1 MTSGLKHQMTYF
13 DLVRGLS
20 AQLVVL
26 GHASVLA
33 LPALFAARGRDGR
46 LGARPDQFHVQ
57 SYGVV
62 IFLVLSGY
70 LITMSV
76 QRRRRDPS
84 YGFRA
89 YLVDRWAR
97 IFTPLLPAMVAVV
110 LIDRLVFSGSASSRF
125 IVVRHD
131 ITTVL
136 SNLLMLQDNSVLRQA
151 AAATGAPLAARS
163 LGSAA
168 PWWTVALEWWIYVG
182 FGLVALVLLHRPTTG
197 RGLSALPALVF
208 AAATV
213 LGTVETGSGLMLSW
227 LVGFAYAWWAPA
239 MRAVPR
245 SVHAGLTVL
254 AVLWLWWCFDVV
266 HLGVYAPTVCVLTG
280 VAVVSGFHMLDW
292 SRVLG
297 PARGPVAFVSDY
309 SYSLYL
315 VHFSVMIWLVHL
327 VEGRVTGIELYVLLV
342 AAGNGAGV
350 LWWWL
355 FERHF
360 GRVRDTL
367 RRVVTR
373 PSNPRPQ
380 RSPVP

>member
-1 MTSGLKHQMTYF
+1 M
-13 DLVRGLS
+13 
-20 AQLVVL
+20 
-26 GHASVLA
+26 
-33 LPALFAARGRDGR
+33 
-46 LGARPDQFHVQ
+46 
-57 SYGVV
+57 

-97 IFTPLLPAMVAVV
+97 IFTPLLPAMAAVV
-110 LIDRLVFSGSASSRF
+110 LIDRLIFSGGASSRF
-125 IVVRHD
+125 IVLRHD
-131 ITTVL
+131 VIAVL

-151 AAATGAPLAARS
+151 AAATGTDDGAR
-163 LGSAA
+163 
-168 PWWTVALEWWIYVG
+168 P
-182 FGLVALVLLHRPTTG
+182 R
-197 RGLSALPALVF
+197 RPAL
-208 AAATV
+208 AG
-213 LGTVETGSGLMLSW
+213 LRGCHGPRHRRDGSGLMLSW
-227 LVGFAYAWWAPA
+227 LVGFAGAWWAPA

-245 SVHAGLTVL
+245 WVHAGLTVL

-297 PARGPVAFVSDY
+297 PVRRPVAFVSDY

-327 VEGRVTGIELYVLLV
+327 VEGRVTGTELYVLLV
-342 AAGNGAGV
+342 IAGNGAGV

-373 PSNPRPQ
+373 PSSPRPR
-380 RSPVP
+380 RSPVR

>member
-1 MTSGLKHQMTYF
+1 
-13 DLVRGLS
+13 
-20 AQLVVL
+20 
-26 GHASVLA
+26 
-33 LPALFAARGRDGR
+33 
-46 LGARPDQFHVQ
+46 
-57 SYGVV
+57 
-62 IFLVLSGY
+62 
-70 LITMSV
+70 
-76 QRRRRDPS
+76 
-84 YGFRA
+84 
-89 YLVDRWAR
+89 
-97 IFTPLLPAMVAVV
+97 
-110 LIDRLVFSGSASSRF
+110 
-125 IVVRHD
+125 
-131 ITTVL
+131 
-136 SNLLMLQDNSVLRQA
+136 
-151 AAATGAPLAARS
+151 
-163 LGSAA
+163 
-168 PWWTVALEWWIYVG
+168 
-182 FGLVALVLLHRPTTG
+182 
-197 RGLSALPALVF
+197 
-208 AAATV
+208 
-213 LGTVETGSGLMLSW
+213 MLSW

-297 PARGPVAFVSDY
+297 PARGPVAFVSEY

-373 PSNPRPQ
+373 PSSPRPR
-380 RSPVP
+380 RSPVR

>member
-1 MTSGLKHQMTYF
+1 MTSGLTHQMSYF
-13 DLVRGLS
+13 DAVRGLS

-26 GHASVLA
+26 GHAAVLA
-33 LPALFAARGRDGR
+33 FPVLFAVRGTDGR

-76 QRRRRDPS
+76 QRRRRDPA

-110 LIDRLVFSGSASSRF
+110 LIDRLVFSGGATSRF
-125 IVVRHD
+125 IVLRHD
-131 ITTVL
+131 LTTVV

-151 AAATGAPLAARS
+151 AAATSQPLAARS

-182 FGLVALVLLHRPTTG
+182 FGVVALVLLHRPTTA
-197 RGLSALPALVF
+197 RGLLALPALVF

-213 LGTVETGSGLMLSW
+213 LGTVEGGSGLMLAW

-239 MRAVPR
+239 MQAIPR
-245 SVHAGLTVL
+245 PVHAGLTL
-254 AVLWLWWCFDVV
+254 LTVLWLWWCFDVV

-292 SRVLG
+292 SAVLG
-297 PARGPVAFVSDY
+297 PVRRPVAFVSEY

-327 VEGRVTGIELYVLLV
+327 VEGRVTGPELYVLLV
-342 AAGNGAGV
+342 AAGNGAGL

-360 GRVRDTL
+360 GRVRDAL
-367 RRVVTR
+367 RPLVTR
-373 PSNPRPQ
+373 RSSPRPQ
-380 RSPVP
+380 RPPVL